1 MKFLKYGPIQAV
13 FALVFVLIMLPITI
27 ISSVRA
33 TDDNIARQNEHME
46 YLKNEYYTESYVP
59 CDESKI
65 ASFDINKAIADGVK
79 FNEVAFLGTH
89 NSYQTEAT
97 RAFVL
102 FYKALDIL
110 TFSLVDGGVTSFEM
124 DTLTEQLELGV
135 RNLEIDIE
143 TVVDGEETDFIVS
156 HSPVFDNTSSCY
168 DFEKA
173 LDELIMW
180 SDANPGHLPVSI
192 IIEPKKNLPRV
203 NGLRN
208 FGLEYANTFD
218 ALLREKLGD
227 RLLTPAQM
235 MGEYESFKAMRDD
248 NGWLKLEDTLG
259 KFLILLHD
267 TKVTEEYIMQD
278 ETIKTQAMFPML
290 RYDDIHE
297 SYTSFILC
305 NDPEEAV
312 EYKSETI
319 GKCNLIVRTR
329 ADEYPGY
336 SDERYALTEKCGSQI
351 ITTDYPFRA
360 GTDAP
365 HVYSFDGYTVKLI
378 SD

>member
-1 MKFLKYGPIQAV
+1 MWILKYGPIQAV
-13 FALVFVLIMLPITI
+13 LALVFVLIMLPVTI
-27 ISSVRA
+27 YSSFKA
-33 TDDNIARQNEHME
+33 TDDNIAAQNEHMA
-46 YLKNEYYTESYVP
+46 YLENEYYTDSYVP

-65 ASFDINKAIADGVK
+65 AAFDIDKAVADGVK
-79 FNEVAFLGTH
+79 FNDVVFMGTH
-89 NSYQTEAT
+89 NSYQTQAT
-97 RAFVL
+97 SAFIK

-110 TFSLVDGGVTSFEM
+110 TFSYVDGDVTSFVM

-135 RNLEIDIE
+135 RNLEIDVE
-143 TVVDGEETDFIVS
+143 TVVDDTEIGFIVS
-156 HSPVFDNTSSCY
+156 HSPIFDNTSSCY

-192 IIEPKKNLPRV
+192 IIEPKEGLPPV

-208 FGLEYANTFD
+208 FNLEYANALD
-218 ALLREKLGD
+218 SLLREKLGD
-227 RLLTPAQM
+227 KLLTPADM
-235 MGEYESFKAMRDD
+235 MGEYESFKAMREDD
-248 NGWLKLEDTLG
+248 GWLELEDTMG

-267 TKVTEEYIMQD
+267 CKVTEKYIGQD
-278 ETIKTQAMFPML
+278 ESIKTQAMFPML
-290 RYDDIHE
+290 RYEDIHE

-319 GKCNLIVRTR
+319 GECNLIVRTR
-329 ADEYPGY
+329 ADEYPEYDYDRY
-336 SDERYALTEKCGSQI
+336 SLTDQCGSQI

-360 GTDAP
+360 DTNEG
-365 HVYSFDGYTVKLI
+365 HVYSFDGYTVKLA
-378 SD
+378 D